1 MKRLLKIIVYTA
13 LLGAFYVFTARMLFP
28 LPDIADRRNE
38 YTLPVSMAT
47 PIGAAV
53 GAESA
58 LHPGKSGILPLRD
71 GLRALVERLILVE
84 TAAQSIDA
92 QYYIWHDDISGIL
105 LLDALSRAAQRGV
118 RVRLLLDDN
127 GVPGLDG
134 IMAALNS
141 QENFEI
147 RLFNPSTVRTP
158 KYAGYTFDFLR
169 MNRRMHNKSFIVDGA
184 IAIVGGRNIGDEYF
198 DVVEDNFYVDL
209 DVLVAGPVVAET
221 STMFD
226 QYWNSQSVFAVETI
240 INRAGSLDDFS
251 ERAAEIAAD
260 PSAAPI
266 LHTVRGAAT
275 PGYID
280 RTKLQEWTDVQLIAD
295 DPRKGQGIATQDQL
309 MINQMGTILGSIET
323 RLDLVSAYFVPG
335 HRGTDWLSEI
345 ALSGKDVRVVTN
357 AMNTTDVP
365 LVHAGYTKYRRELLK
380 AGVRLYELKL
390 RGGTSDAGL
399 HPLPLGLSGAS
410 LHAKTF
416 AIDGER
422 VFIGSFNFD
431 PRSALLN
438 SEMGYVIESAS
449 LARHVS
455 NGVDGPLLLASYQP
469 DLTPE
474 EKMIWQEPLY
484 DGSLVIYQEEPG
496 ASWIDQLTIAV
507 LGLLPIEWLL

>member
-1 MKRLLKIIVYTA
+1 
-13 LLGAFYVFTARMLFP
+13 
-28 LPDIADRRNE
+28 
-38 YTLPVSMAT
+38 
-47 PIGAAV
+47 
-53 GAESA
+53 
-58 LHPGKSGILPLRD
+58 
-71 GLRALVERLILVE
+71 
-84 TAAQSIDA
+84 
-92 QYYIWHDDISGIL
+92 
-105 LLDALSRAAQRGV
+105 
-118 RVRLLLDDN
+118 
-127 GVPGLDG
+127 
-134 IMAALNS
+134 
-141 QENFEI
+141 
-147 RLFNPSTVRTP
+147 
-158 KYAGYTFDFLR
+158 
-169 MNRRMHNKSFIVDGA
+169 MHNKSFIVDGA

-449 LARHVS
+449 LARRVS

>member
-28 LPDIADRRNE
+28 LPDIADRHNE

-58 LHPGKSGILPLRD
+58 LHPSKSGILPLRD

-431 PRSALLN
+431 PRSAILN